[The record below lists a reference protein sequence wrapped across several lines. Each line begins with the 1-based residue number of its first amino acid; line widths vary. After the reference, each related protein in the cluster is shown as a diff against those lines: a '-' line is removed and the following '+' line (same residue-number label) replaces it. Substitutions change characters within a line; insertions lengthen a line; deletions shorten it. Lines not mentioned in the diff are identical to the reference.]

1 MQVFF
6 SISVKALA
14 FFLRV
19 CVLGNLCSNKKPCV
33 FRRGFGCAFFILRRC
48 EMSFAENLKKA
59 RKEAGLTQKQVADA
73 LKLDRS
79 AIAQYERGVSMPQL
93 RNIPKICELL
103 KTTSDKLL

>member
-1 MQVFF
+1 
-6 SISVKALA
+6 
-14 FFLRV
+14 
-19 CVLGNLCSNKKPCV
+19 
-33 FRRGFGCAFFILRRC
+33 
-48 EMSFAENLKKA
+48 MSFAENFKKA

-103 KTTSDKLL
+103 KITSDKLL